1 MEVETW
7 IKIEGGRV
15 VHRVMLNETYG
26 IDEYD
31 ADGGEQML
39 HIICTG
45 ASSMFKEDT
54 GYRENIIIRIASM
67 NVSQKYHHFI
77 T

>member
-31 ADGGEQML
+31 ADGGE
-39 HIICTG
+39 
-45 ASSMFKEDT
+45 
-54 GYRENIIIRIASM
+54 
-67 NVSQKYHHFI
+67 
-77 T
+77 